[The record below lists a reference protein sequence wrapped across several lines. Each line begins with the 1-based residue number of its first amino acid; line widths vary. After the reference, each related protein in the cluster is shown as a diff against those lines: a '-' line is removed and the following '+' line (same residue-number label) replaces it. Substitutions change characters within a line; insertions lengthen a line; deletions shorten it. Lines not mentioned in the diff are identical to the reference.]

1 MLSSWKA
8 ALTSRAL
15 TAAVMIAAAALS
27 APWGGA
33 SASGGSGPA
42 QEVGDSLKAPRAW
55 ISKVSWEGLELLDA
69 GAVRRGSYLRE
80 GEELSDSLLSL
91 ELGRLDSI
99 CFSAGLLGAEAAVD
113 TVMKGEAVEVRML
126 ISEGSPTVVGEV
138 TVSGSEVIP
147 QEEVAGRLGVTRGT
161 PFDPAGLESAM
172 TALLTGLNS
181 SGYPYAQVWMTGFE
195 YDGEDNTVD
204 LTFAVYGGEESV
216 IETVIFDGLSK
227 TDSSLAL
234 QTSRLKSGERFDEE
248 KLGRAPRYLSASG
261 LFTSVGR
268 PEVSR
273 LGPGKVGLRIPVE
286 EKKRGNSIQ
295 GIFGFAKKETEG
307 YITNGSV
314 DIALR
319 NIGGSGRD
327 VDFRW
332 LDDGLN
338 YRTLHFR
345 YSEDFFFGLPPG
357 LDAELRQ
364 DVYDTLYDYTMVGF
378 DMSVGISP
386 GSDLSAGYTWDNNI
400 PQNDPVLDRSVRHRF
415 RAGARTVWPGRA
427 LLSLTLE
434 GALRN
439 EYASG
444 MTNTDSQLLYGFEG
458 HVEMPAFTGQS
469 FYLRGVSE
477 GVFSK
482 DAVRAAETY
491 PLGGARSLR
500 GYRENQFRGEKVAF
514 ANFEYRFGGASR
526 IFLFYD
532 AGAYYRKETGWEFLD
547 GLGFG
552 LMSSSKLGTVA
563 LSFGMGERIALDG
576 MLIHISL
583 IENF

>member
-8 ALTSRAL
+8 ALTSRAVL
-15 TAAVMIAAAALS
+15 TAAVIASAVLS
-27 APWGGA
+27 APWGGV
-33 SASGGSGPA
+33 SASGGPGAA
-42 QEVGDSLKAPRAW
+42 QEVGDSLTTPRSW
-55 ISKVSWEGLELLDA
+55 ISKVRWEGLELLDA
-69 GAVRRGSYLRE
+69 GALGRGSYLHE
-80 GEELSDSLLSL
+80 GALLSDSLVNL
-91 ELGRLDSI
+91 ELGRIDSI
-99 CFSAGLLGAEAAVD
+99 CFSAGLLGARAAVD
-113 TVMKGEAVEVRML
+113 TVMKGESVEITML
-126 ISEGSPTVVGEV
+126 VSEGSPTLTGEV

-147 QEEVAGRLGVTRGT
+147 GEEIAERLGVTRGT
-161 PFDPAGLESAM
+161 PFDPDGLERSMAGLLA
-172 TALLTGLNS
+172 GLNS

-195 YDGEDNTVD
+195 YDPETNTVD

-216 IETVIFDGLSK
+216 VEMIIFDGLTK
-227 TDSSLAL
+227 TDTSLAL
-234 QTSRLKSGERFDEE
+234 QTSRLKTEERFNED
-248 KLGRAPRYLSASG
+248 KLARASRYLSASG
-261 LFTSVGR
+261 LFGSVGQ

-273 LGPGKVGLRIPVE
+273 LGPGRVDVRIPVE
-286 EKKRGNSIQ
+286 ETKRGNSIQ
-295 GIFGFAKKETEG
+295 GIFGFARKETEG

-332 LDDGLN
+332 LNDGLS
-338 YRTLHFR
+338 YQTLHFR

-378 DMSVGISP
+378 DMSLGTGP
-386 GSDLSAGYTWDNNI
+386 GSEVVAGYTWDNNV
-400 PQNDPVLDRSVRHRF
+400 PQTDLLLNRSVRHRF
-415 RAGARTVWPGRA
+415 RAGVRTIWPGRA
-427 LLSLTLE
+427 HLSLKVE
-434 GALRN
+434 GALRK

-444 MTNTDSQLLYGFEG
+444 LTNTDSQLLYGFEG
-458 HVEMPAFTGQS
+458 DVEIPAFTGQS
-469 FYLRGVSE
+469 FYTRLVSE

-482 DAVRAAETY
+482 NAVKPAETY

-500 GYRENQFRGEKVAF
+500 GYRENQFRGEKIAW
-514 ANFEYRFGGASR
+514 ANFEYRFGGDSR

-532 AGAYYRKETGWEFLD
+532 AGAYYRKDTGWQFLD

-583 IENF
+583 VENF

>member
-8 ALTSRAL
+8 ALTSKAVL
-15 TAAVMIAAAALS
+15 AAAILAAALLS
-27 APWGGA
+27 APGTGV
-33 SASGGSGPA
+33 SASGDPGPA
-42 QEVGDSLKAPRAW
+42 QEIGETIGTVRPL
-55 ISKVSWEGLELLDA
+55 ISNVRWEGLELLDA
-69 GAVRRGSYLRE
+69 GAVGRSSYLSA
-80 GEELSDSLLSL
+80 GQQLSDSLLSL
-91 ELGRLDSI
+91 ELGRLDSL
-99 CFSAGLLGAEAAVD
+99 CFSAGLLGARAAVD
-113 TVMKGEAVEVRML
+113 TVMKGEIVEITML
-126 ISEGSPTVVGEV
+126 ISEGGWTKTGGV

-147 QEEVAGRLGVTRGT
+147 EEEIAERLGVTRGT
-161 PFDPAGLESAM
+161 PFHPDALESSMAS
-172 TALLTGLNS
+172 LLAELNR

-195 YDGEDNTVD
+195 YDTETNTVD
-204 LTFAVYGGEESV
+204 LTFAVYGGEESIV
-216 IETVIFDGLSK
+216 ETVVFDGLTK

-234 QTSRLKSGERFDEE
+234 RTSRLATGDRFDEE
-248 KLGRAPRYLSASG
+248 RLARAPRYLLASG
-261 LFTSVGR
+261 LFSEAGQ

-273 LGPGKVGLRIPVE
+273 LGPGRVHVKLPVE
-286 EKKRGNSIQ
+286 ETSRGNSIR
-295 GIFGFAKKETEG
+295 GIFGFAKKEKEG

-314 DIALR
+314 DLALR

-332 LDDGLN
+332 LNDGLSF
-338 YRTLHFR
+338 RTLHFR
-345 YSEDFFFGLPPG
+345 YSEDFFFSLPTG
-357 LDAELRQ
+357 LDAEMRQ

-378 DMSVGISP
+378 DISMSTGP
-386 GSDLSAGYTWDNNI
+386 GSELIAGYTWDNNV

-415 RAGARTVWPGRA
+415 RTGVRSLWPGRA
-427 LLSLTLE
+427 ALTFRVE

-439 EYASG
+439 EYADG
-444 MTNTDSQLLYGFEG
+444 ETVKDSQLLYSFDGDASIQ
-458 HVEMPAFTGQS
+458 AFARQS
-469 FYLRGVSE
+469 FYMRLVSE

-482 DAVRAAETY
+482 DDVKPAESY

-500 GYRENQFRGEKVAF
+500 GYRENQFRGEKIAWT
-514 ANFEYRFGGASR
+514 NFEYRFGGASR

-532 AGAYYRKETGWEFLD
+532 AGVYYRKDIGWNFLD

-552 LMSSSKLGTVA
+552 LMSTSKLGTVA

>member
-8 ALTSRAL
+8 APTSRAVL
-15 TAAVMIAAAALS
+15 ATAILAAAVLAVT
-27 APWGGA
+27 WGGA
-33 SASGGSGPA
+33 SASGGGGPA
-42 QEVGDSLKAPRAW
+42 QEVGDSITVSRW
-55 ISKVSWEGLELLDA
+55 ISKVRWEGLEMLDA
-69 GAVRRGSYLRE
+69 GAVGRGSWLRE
-80 GEELSDSLLSL
+80 GAQLSDSLVDL
-91 ELGRLDSI
+91 ELGRIDSI
-99 CFSAGLLGAEAAVD
+99 CFSAGFLGARAAVD
-113 TVMKGEAVEVRML
+113 TLLRGEAVEVTIL
-126 ISEGSPTVVGEV
+126 ISEGSPARTGEV

-147 QEEVAGRLGVTRGT
+147 ADEIAERLGVTRGSR
-161 PFDPAGLESAM
+161 FDPEGLEKAM
-172 TALLTGLNS
+172 TSLLADLNS

-195 YDGEDNTVD
+195 YDEMANTVD

-216 IETVIFDGLSK
+216 VESVLFDGLAE
-227 TDSSLAL
+227 TDTSLAL
-234 QTSRLKSGERFDEE
+234 QTSRLKTGEGFDEE
-248 KLGRAPRYLSASG
+248 KLARAPRYLAASG
-261 LFTSVGR
+261 LFATVGK
-268 PEVSR
+268 PEVNR
-273 LGPGKVGLRIPVE
+273 LGPGRVDVRIPVE
-286 EKKRGNSIQ
+286 EMKRGNSIQ
-295 GIFGFAKKETEG
+295 GIFGFAKQENEG

-327 VDFRW
+327 FDFRW
-332 LDDGLN
+332 LNDGLN
-338 YRTLHFR
+338 YRTLKFR

-357 LDAELRQ
+357 FDAELRQ

-378 DMSVGISP
+378 DMSLGMGP
-386 GSDLSAGYTWDNNI
+386 GSEVVAGYTWDNNV
-400 PQNDPVLDRSVRHRF
+400 PQNDPLLDRSVRHRF
-415 RAGARTVWPGRA
+415 RAGARTIWPGRA
-427 LLSLTLE
+427 LLAMKVE
-434 GALRN
+434 GALRK

-444 MTNTDSQLLYGFEG
+444 QTNTDSQFLYGVEG
-458 HVEMPAFTGQS
+458 NVELPAFTGQS
-469 FYLRGVSE
+469 FYTRLVSE

-482 DAVRAAETY
+482 DAVMPAEMY

-500 GYRENQFRGEKVAF
+500 GYRENQFRGEKIAW

-532 AGAYYRKETGWEFLD
+532 AGAYYRKDTGWQFLD

-563 LSFGMGERIALDG
+563 LSFSMGERIALDG

>member
-8 ALTSRAL
+8 ALTSRAVL
-15 TAAVMIAAAALS
+15 TAAIIASAAAS
-27 APWGGA
+27 APWGGV
-33 SASGGSGPA
+33 SASGGQGPA
-42 QEVGDSLKAPRAW
+42 QEIGDSLGTSRSW
-55 ISKVSWEGLELLDA
+55 ISKVRWEGLELLDA
-69 GAVRRGSYLRE
+69 GVLGRGSYLRE
-80 GEELSDSLLSL
+80 GALLSDSLVNL
-91 ELGRLDSI
+91 ELGRIDSI
-99 CFSAGLLGAEAAVD
+99 CFSAGLLGARAAVD
-113 TVMKGEAVEVRML
+113 TVMKGESVEITML
-126 ISEGSPTVVGEV
+126 ISEGSPTLTGEV

-147 QEEVAGRLGVTRGT
+147 EEEIAGMLGVTRGT
-161 PFDPAGLESAM
+161 PFDPGGLERSMAS
-172 TALLTGLNS
+172 LLAGLNS

-195 YDGEDNTVD
+195 YDPETNVVD

-216 IETVIFDGLSK
+216 VEMIIFDGLTK
-227 TDSSLAL
+227 TDTSLAL
-234 QTSRLKSGERFDEE
+234 QTSRLREEERFNEE
-248 KLGRAPRYLSASG
+248 KLARAQRYLSASG
-261 LFTSVGR
+261 LFASVGQ
-268 PEVSR
+268 PEVRR
-273 LGPGKVGLRIPVE
+273 LGPGRVDVRIPVE
-286 EKKRGNSIQ
+286 ETKRGNTIQ
-295 GIFGFAKKETEG
+295 GIFGFARKETEG

-327 VDFRW
+327 IDFRW
-332 LDDGLN
+332 LNDGLS
-338 YRTLHFR
+338 YQTLHFR

-378 DMSVGISP
+378 DMSLGTGP
-386 GSDLSAGYTWDNNI
+386 GSEVIAGYTWDNNV
-400 PQNDPVLDRSVRHRF
+400 PQDDPLLDRSVRHRF
-415 RAGARTVWPGRA
+415 RAGARTLWPGRA
-427 LLSLTLE
+427 HLSLKVE
-434 GALRN
+434 GAVRK

-444 MTNTDSQLLYGFEG
+444 QTNTASQLLYGFEG
-458 HVEMPAFTGQS
+458 DVEIPAFTGQS
-469 FYLRGVSE
+469 FYTRLVSE

-482 DAVRAAETY
+482 DAIKLAETY

-500 GYRENQFRGEKVAF
+500 GYRENQFRGEKIAW
-514 ANFEYRFGGASR
+514 ANFEYRFGGDSR

-532 AGAYYRKETGWEFLD
+532 AGAYYRKDTGWQFLD

-583 IENF
+583 VENF

>member
-15 TAAVMIAAAALS
+15 KAAVMIAAAVLS

-33 SASGGSGPA
+33 SASGDSGPA
-42 QEVGDSLKAPRAW
+42 QEVGDSLKTPRTW
-55 ISKVSWEGLELLDA
+55 ISKVRWEGLEILDA
-69 GAVRRGSYLRE
+69 GALGRGSYLRE

-91 ELGRLDSI
+91 ELGRIDSI
-99 CFSAGLLGAEAAVD
+99 CFSAGLLGAQAAVD

-126 ISEGSPTVVGEV
+126 ISEGVPTLVGEV

-147 QEEVAGRLGVTRGT
+147 QEEVAGRLGATRGT
-161 PFDPAGLESAM
+161 PFDPAGLERAM
-172 TALLTGLNS
+172 TVLLAGLNS

-195 YDGEDNTVD
+195 YLGETNTVD

-216 IETVIFDGLSK
+216 IETVIFDGLAK
-227 TDSSLAL
+227 TDTTLAL
-234 QTSRLKSGERFDEE
+234 QTSRLKPGEGFDED
-248 KLGRAPRYLSASG
+248 KLERAPRYLSASG
-261 LFTSVGR
+261 LFTSVGQ
-268 PEVSR
+268 PVVSR
-273 LGPGKVGLRIPVE
+273 LGPGMVSLTIPVE
-286 EKKRGNSIQ
+286 EKLRGNSIQ
-295 GIFGFAKKETEG
+295 GIFGFSKKEEGG

-319 NIGGSGRD
+319 NLGGSGRD

-332 LDDGLN
+332 LDDGLD

-364 DVYDTLYDYTMVGF
+364 DVYDSLYDYTVVGF
-378 DMSVGISP
+378 DMSVGFRP
-386 GSDLSAGYTWDNNI
+386 GSEVSAGYTWDNNI
-400 PQNDPVLDRSVRHRF
+400 PQNDPDLDRSVRHRF
-415 RAGARTVWPGRA
+415 RAGTRTVWPGRA
-427 LLSLTLE
+427 LFSLKLE
-434 GALRN
+434 GALRK
-439 EYASG
+439 EYTSG
-444 MTNTDSQLLYGFEG
+444 NVKTDSQLLYGFEG

-469 FYLRGVSE
+469 FYMRVVSE

-500 GYRENQFRGEKVAF
+500 GYRENQFRGEKIAW

-532 AGAYYRKETGWEFLD
+532 AGTYYRKETGWNFLD

-576 MLIHISL
+576 MLVHISL